1 MDVTAAIDRIFE
13 SLGALLRPVAS
24 QRRVGLSSERVVERF
39 KSIGQHCHPDV
50 VTAYRAADG
59 TDSESDDSIGDIS
72 LFPGYYWLP
81 LDEAFETYTAI
92 NKSPQWRED
101 WFPIFASGGGD
112 FYAIVC
118 SDRESAFGSIVGFI
132 LGEPEQMI
140 EFPTLS
146 AMLETI
152 ARSFEQGAF
161 RIEAGHL
168 QADYAAFRIIAE
180 KVSPSFQ
187 PSVAMP

>member
-1 MDVTAAIDRIFE
+1 MPERI
-13 SLGALLRPVAS
+13 
-24 QRRVGLSSERVVERF
+24 VERF
-39 KSIGQHCHPDV
+39 KSVGQYCHPDV
-50 VTAYRAADG
+50 VTAYGAADG
-59 TDSESDDSIGDIS
+59 TDNESDDTIGDIS

-112 FYAIVC
+112 FYAVVC
-118 SDRESAFGSIVGFI
+118 SDREGAFGSVVGFI
-132 LGEPEQMI
+132 LGEAEQMI

-146 AMLETI
+146 AMLETV

-161 RIEAGHL
+161 HIEAGHL
-168 QADYAAFRIIAE
+168 QPDYSAFRIIAE
-180 KVSPSFQ
+180 KVSPGFK
-187 PSVAMP
+187 PFIAMP